1 MNSRHY
7 NYQYQT
13 YIKDEVTRKLGI
25 DIRLCEENFG
35 SLEQIL
41 KQQTES
47 KWHPR
52 VDWEWRLKKEV
63 DGSIKDLP
71 HLQKWVE
78 RGRRG
83 EG

>member
-1 MNSRHY
+1 M
-7 NYQYQT
+7 
-13 YIKDEVTRKLGI
+13 
-25 DIRLCEENFG
+25 RLVLAC
-35 SLEQIL
+35 IL

-71 HLQKWVE
+71 QLQKWVE
-78 RGRRG
+78 RGRRKSS
-83 EG
+83 